1 MNGSCARM
9 GPGVGGNP
17 SDFAV
22 VDGKIYIFGSDDC
35 HKRFVATPAKFLPRP
50 VPPMSTAAQDLEQ
63 GRALVDRAVKALGGA
78 ATLDGVTTYVETSTQ
93 VVKRANADVPVVTK
107 TMWRFPGAVRSER
120 TMTMQGREMTST
132 TLIIPAGGWYLSQ
145 GRSYEQNP
153 IARETTQKEFSRQLV
168 PLLRTR
174 GDAAFKAARVGTGTI
189 DGTEVER
196 VRIQNGVV
204 DVTLGIEPKSGR
216 VHSLM
221 FTGRNMDA
229 EIGEYS
235 LVFSDYRQVNGLVLP
250 FEVRALFDGAPDS
263 FRSGKIDSIAI
274 NTPVEASLF
283 EAPKAEVK

>member
-1 MNGSCARM
+1 
-9 GPGVGGNP
+9 
-17 SDFAV
+17 
-22 VDGKIYIFGSDDC
+22 
-35 HKRFVATPAKFLPRP
+35 
-50 VPPMSTAAQDLEQ
+50 
-63 GRALVDRAVKALGGA
+63 
-78 ATLDGVTTYVETSTQ
+78 
-93 VVKRANADVPVVTK
+93 
-107 TMWRFPGAVRSER
+107 
-120 TMTMQGREMTST
+120 MTMQGKEMKSAM
-132 TLIIPAGGWYLSQ
+132 LITPAGGWFISQ

-153 IARETTQKEFSRQLV
+153 ISRANTQQEFSRQLV

-174 GDAAFKAARVGTGTI
+174 SDAAFKAARVGTGTI

-229 EIGEYS
+229 EIGEYA
-235 LVFSDYRQVNGLVLP
+235 LVFSDYREVNGMMLP

-263 FRSGKIDSIAI
+263 YRSGKIDSIAI
-274 NTPVEASLF
+274 NTPVEPSLF